1 MIGTARPQL
10 ESHCDVIVFGAGP
23 AGSALAHRLAPR
35 HRVLVLERSLPNQ
48 SSPVAEAWRIGESL
62 PGAAAVL
69 LRRQGLLERFLAD
82 GHALRGASVSVWE
95 TPQPVWFDALRDPN
109 GPGWHLDRVRF
120 DAMLRNAAGAAGVVF
135 SSVTGGV
142 QVRREGGQWHVR
154 DDRTGQSYSARAV
167 VDATGRSAVLCRH
180 LGLRRQTQDRL
191 LCVHARLPALA
202 QDQDR
207 CTRTCA
213 DVDGWWYSVR
223 LPSGDRVLAYH
234 LDARDPALQ
243 ALRHGPALL
252 RHARRLPL
260 LAPVLPEGVSSLATR
275 VRPAGSVL
283 LNTVDGVPGPGFYAV
298 GDSLLAFDPLSS
310 QGLFHALA
318 SAESAATAIEGE
330 FAGDP
335 HTGQDYFMQMREV
348 QARYC
353 QHLAATYARPER
365 YHERPFWAQR
375 RAQLQTPA
383 AQ

>member
-1 MIGTARPQL
+1 MSATARPQL
-10 ESHCDVIVFGAGP
+10 ERHFDVIVFGAGP

-35 HRVLVLERSLPNQ
+35 HSVLVLERGLPSPSSLA
-48 SSPVAEAWRIGESL
+48 AEAWRIGESL

-95 TPQPVWFDALRDPN
+95 SPQPVWFDALRDPN

-120 DAMLRNAAGAAGVVF
+120 DAMLRNAAGAAGTVF
-135 SSVTGGV
+135 STVAGGV
-142 QVRREGGQWHVR
+142 QVLRECGQWHVR
-154 DDRTGQSYSARAV
+154 DERTGQSYTARAV
-167 VDATGRSAVLCRH
+167 VDATGRSSALCRR

-191 LCVHARLPALA
+191 LCVHARLPA
-202 QDQDR
+202 QEKDQDR
-207 CTRTCA
+207 CTRTSA

-234 LDARDPALQ
+234 LDARDPALP
-243 ALRHGPALL
+243 ALRHGQELL
-252 RHARRLPL
+252 RYARRLPL
-260 LAPVLPEGVSSLATR
+260 LAPVLPGGVSFLATR

-283 LNTVDGVPGPGFYAV
+283 LNTADGVPLPGFYAV

-318 SAESAATAIEGE
+318 SAESAAKAIEGE

-335 HTGQDYFMQMREV
+335 RAGQDYFMQMREV
-348 QARYC
+348 QTRYC

-365 YHERPFWAQR
+365 YRERPFWVQR
-375 RAQLQTPA
+375 CAPLQAPA

>member
-1 MIGTARPQL
+1 MSATARPAL

-35 HRVLVLERSLPNQ
+35 HRVRVLERSLPSQ
-48 SSPVAEAWRIGESL
+48 SSPAAQAWRIGESL

-82 GHALRGASVSVWE
+82 GHAPRGASVSVWE
-95 TPQPVWFDALRDPN
+95 TSQAVWFDALRDPN

-120 DAMLRNAAGAAGVVF
+120 DAMLRNAAGAAGAVF
-135 SSVTGGV
+135 SAVAGGV
-142 QVRREGGQWHVR
+142 QVRREGGRWQVQ
-154 DDRTGQSYSARAV
+154 DERTGQCYSARAL
-167 VDATGRSAVLCRH
+167 VDATGRSAVLCRA
-180 LGLRRQTQDRL
+180 LGLRQQTQDRL

-234 LDARDPALQ
+234 LDGRDPALQ
-243 ALRHGPALL
+243 ALRNGPALL

-260 LAPVLPEGVSSLATR
+260 LAPVLPEAVASLATR

-283 LNTVDGVPGPGFYAV
+283 LNTADGVPGPGFYAV

-330 FAGDP
+330 LAGDP
-335 HTGQDYFMQMREV
+335 RAGQHYFVQMREV
-348 QARYC
+348 QARYS

-365 YHERPFWAQR
+365 YRERPFWAQR
-375 RAQLQTPA
+375 RAPLPA
-383 AQ
+383 PPAQ